1 MANYFGKVTALR
13 WAVVCARWRP
23 GVSRQTA
30 HGGAGTTGRTPDW
43 ESVRLFIEVVR
54 RGSIRSAAD
63 HMSVSASAL
72 RRRIALLERQLN
84 TPLITRHV
92 DGVRLTP
99 EGQQIF
105 DAACQMEVAAFG
117 MMRAKEATA
126 PDVSGEVK
134 IAVTEGTGTF
144 WLAPRLVELQRAY
157 PKLLVN
163 LKCAMSPADVSSL
176 EADLAVQLIRPNSPE
191 LKVVRLG
198 FLAHDAVR
206 RRVLYQ
212 HLWFADDVGGIRNG
226 IASCFMLPSKRKR
239 KRCSGSMLPDL
250 PGLGQWPLQTNVA
263 SAHLWA
269 VAKGA
274 GIGWLPTYTHFIGGR
289 IVPIEPGPRF
299 RFEIWLTYHPDAAR
313 IARVRRVIDW
323 VRDSFDAQKFPWFG
337 ERFIHPY
344 DLPKA
349 YRGEPLINMFEGFA
363 HADGGIDQA
372 FGRSNR
378 PVLRLIC

>member
-1 MANYFGKVTALR
+1 MRALATR
-13 WAVVCARWRP
+13 GEP
-23 GVSRQTA
+23 PEA
-30 HGGAGTTGRTPDW
+30 HGGVGTTGRTPDW

-63 HMSVSASAL
+63 HVAVSVSAL

-105 DAACQMEVAAFG
+105 EAACQMEVAAFG
-117 MMRAKEATA
+117 MMRAKAATA
-126 PDVSGEVK
+126 TDVSGEVK

-163 LKCAMSPADVSSL
+163 LKCAMSPADVSNL

-198 FLAHDAVR
+198 FLHTMPFAAESYISTYGLPTTYEEFR
-206 RRVLYQ
+206 RQRFVLHVAEQTQ
-212 HLWFADDVGGIRNG
+212 HETLFEQL
-226 IASCFMLPSKRKR
+226 F
-239 KRCSGSMLPDL
+239 
-250 PGLGQWPLQTNVA
+250 PGLPWVGTVALRTNVA

-274 GIGWLPTYTHFIGGR
+274 GIGWLPTYTHFIAGR
-289 IVPIEPGPRF
+289 IVPIEIEPRF
-299 RFEIWLTYHPDAAR
+299 RFEVWLTYHPDAAR

-323 VRDSFDAQKFPWFG
+323 VRNSFDAQKFPWFG

-349 YRGEPLINMFEGFA
+349 YRGEPLIFEGFA

-378 PVLRLIC
+378 PVPA